1 MLLDSQIDSKI
12 HKGSIEVIC
21 GPMFSGKTEELLRR
35 LNRVKLANL
44 TVSVFKPQID
54 TRYDNKKIVSHDSN
68 TILAKPVQSPF
79 EILSL
84 MESSDVIAIDEA
96 QFFNNELVDVCNK
109 AANKGKRVIV
119 SGLDMDFLGNPFA
132 VMPYLLAIAENI
144 TKLHA
149 ICVDCGKT
157 ANYSFRI
164 TQKKSLIQ
172 LGEKKEYK
180 PLCRRCFTNNL
191 E

>member
-1 MLLDSQIDSKI
+1 MLLNSQIDSKI
-12 HKGSIEVIC
+12 HKGSVEVIC
-21 GPMFSGKTEELLRR
+21 GSMFSGKTEELLRR
-35 LNRVKLANL
+35 LNRAKFANL
-44 TVSVFKPQID
+44 KISVYKPQID
-54 TRYDNKKIVSHDSN
+54 TRYDNEKIVSHDSN
-68 TILAKPVQSPF
+68 TILATPIQNPS

-84 MESSDVIAIDEA
+84 MENSDVIAIDEA

-119 SGLDMDFLGNPFA
+119 SGLDMDFSGVPFT
-132 VMPYLLAIAENI
+132 VMPYLLAIAENV

-149 ICVDCGKT
+149 ICFDCGET

-164 TQKKSLIQ
+164 TKKKTLIQ

-191 E
+191 